1 MPHKITD
8 EEKSLLTEEELAG
21 LEDDTLVDEGQD
33 IEDDAAGEEAGA
45 AAAAEEA
52 KAAEASAE
60 AAAGKGEQAGIG
72 DDPKKPVDEAKT
84 QQPADV
90 QEQMPAGDAP
100 ADKPMPAA
108 TKPAGPLPNWKA
120 PEDASDRL
128 KDIDAQIDTLASKFD
143 DGELTAVEYRQQTR
157 DLENQRRQ
165 LDREI
170 LKEQLSKES
179 AADLLERQKSEWFD
193 GTVPKFLEAYP
204 EYRDKP
210 LLLGAL
216 NSAVLEIQTAQ
227 LDNQFDPD
235 VLVRADAKVREQL
248 GLAPRNTAAKVVV
261 PPRDIPPSLAHVP
274 AAEPEDVE
282 GNSEFAALDRLEGVA
297 YEAALARMPD
307 DVRERYLAR

>member
-1 MPHKITD
+1 MPQKFTD

-21 LEDDTLVDEGQD
+21 LEDETLVDEGQHT
-33 IEDDAAGEEAGA
+33 EDDADDEEAAA

-52 KAAEASAE
+52 KAAEAGAE
-60 AAAGKGEQAGIG
+60 AAAEKGEQANTG
-72 DDPKKPVDEAKT
+72 DEPKKPADEPKA
-84 QQPADV
+84 QPATDV
-90 QEQMPAGDAP
+90 QEQKPADAP
-100 ADKPMPAA
+100 ADKPAPVSA
-108 TKPAGPLPNWKA
+108 KPTGPLPNWKA
-120 PEDASDRL
+120 PEDAGERL

-170 LKEQLSKES
+170 LKEQLSQES
-179 AADLLERQKSEWFD
+179 AADLLERRKSEWYD

-282 GNSEFAALDRLEGVA
+282 GNAEFAAVDRLEGVA